1 MPSDS
6 VSPAVSPDGVCPAA
20 PRGPTFTSP
29 PLPIDTPADTGS
41 TASAGNPT
49 AADLGAC
56 HLVSVATE
64 AGVSYAPPLLSGA
77 VARAAPRDPG
87 HRRPSGATGFAE
99 GSVSATAIGI
109 ELHVQPVPS
118 NCDQM
123 GLQGADLLVAQRGR
137 VSAFSLDVSHAC
149 RGCYAEGTAVPDAL
163 VAEVLTRR
171 IRSLKDG
178 TVKAPP
184 EAPPPH
190 NERSR
195 RAT

>member
-1 MPSDS
+1 MVVEEQEMRYVLVDENNY
-6 VSPAVSPDGVCPAA
+6 
-20 PRGPTFTSP
+20 RGARGQ
-29 PLPIDTPADTGS
+29 LLADQT
-41 TASAGNPT
+41 
-49 AADLGAC
+49 
-56 HLVSVATE
+56 
-64 AGVSYAPPLLSGA
+64 
-77 VARAAPRDPG
+77 
-87 HRRPSGATGFAE
+87 
-99 GSVSATAIGI
+99 
-109 ELHVQPVPS
+109 
-118 NCDQM
+118 

-137 VSAFSLDVSHAC
+137 VSAFSLDASHAC

-195 RAT
+195 RAA